1 MIFPGLRNGFYWLT
15 LIAWATPSDL
25 QRVVQCNLP
34 VVPTSPWFTCFML
47 CCVYQSYIQHS
58 SFWYVLQAMC
68 FLCLHPCVIECVCI
82 RCLHEA
88 NTRVA
93 TVCYP
98 GGLVSI
104 HSPTFLIT
112 SFSYA
117 THNLGL
123 VDVQSNQNFKVEK
136 VNWATC
142 RWKDGQILL
151 QKSKIAAIKSCT

>member
-1 MIFPGLRNGFYWLT
+1 MYSILHS
-15 LIAWATPSDL
+15 A
-25 QRVVQCNLP
+25 
-34 VVPTSPWFTCFML
+34 L
-47 CCVYQSYIQHS
+47 CYKLYAFCICV
-58 SFWYVLQAMC
+58 
-68 FLCLHPCVIECVCI
+68 HPCVIECVCI

-123 VDVQSNQNFKVEK
+123 VDVQSDQNFKVVK
-136 VNWATC
+136 VN
-142 RWKDGQILL
+142 
-151 QKSKIAAIKSCT
+151 